1 LHADGAGRA
10 YVFTKTPTGWKQV
23 AELKGSD
30 AVSGDRFGFSVAIS
44 GANAIVGADGS
55 GRAYVFTKTAA
66 GWKQVAELNGS
77 DTVAG
82 DQFGYSVAISGTTAV
97 VGASEHADYA
107 GRVYVFAKTAT
118 GWKQAKEFKGSD
130 TVAGDFFGFSVAI
143 SGTTAIVGAQ
153 SHANGAGRAYVF
165 TKTTTGWKQA
175 KELKGS
181 DTRAA
186 GDNFGQSVAIS
197 GSTAIVGAPNHPSG
211 AGRAYV
217 FTKTA
222 TGWKQTGEP
231 KGSDTVAFAD
241 YFGVS
246 VAVSGTT
253 AIVGAWGHASNA
265 GRAYLFEA

>member
-1 LHADGAGRA
+1 M
-10 YVFTKTPTGWKQV
+10 
-23 AELKGSD
+23 
-30 AVSGDRFGFSVAIS
+30 
-44 GANAIVGADGS
+44 
-55 GRAYVFTKTAA
+55 
-66 GWKQVAELNGS
+66 
-77 DTVAG
+77 
-82 DQFGYSVAISGTTAV
+82 
-97 VGASEHADYA
+97 
-107 GRVYVFAKTAT
+107 YVFAKTAT

-153 SHANGAGRAYVF
+153 SHAN
-165 TKTTTGWKQA
+165 
-175 KELKGS
+175 
-181 DTRAA
+181 
-186 GDNFGQSVAIS
+186 
-197 GSTAIVGAPNHPSG
+197 G